1 MGYRTS
7 LRPVVLI
14 SCRFAFFFSSFHLS
28 FAVLISFS
36 EKTAVHVSYDPRKND
51 NRAGGIWVP
60 PHHDNVNR
68 QRRWFNEDYTVLA
81 SANGN
86 NADND
91 NHSLRRLSAA
101 AAGGAE
107 PARYSCHLHKVR
119 TLSTTTTRTTQDND
133 TVETIKDWLFLEVSR
148 DQVMIAIVLE
158 DEQDGDNSLQQ
169 HWILTEEQHY
179 AIPGSTMQTP
189 VSGQLRDNEA
199 PFAAAQRVAFS
210 VLRMDFQSTIPD
222 IPIVLDKY
230 HLADGRILKSHDSR
244 QQLQWTFL
252 GRYRNLSDAGGG
264 FTYTYM
270 LKAPRYISNAVIPKY
285 VEYQQTNVN
294 SKQKESRHLSDGND
308 HDRTTTTALFS
319 MSTEEIRLALL
330 KGDFAEIKGA
340 ATIGLALQHNMET

>member
-1 MGYRTS
+1 M
-7 LRPVVLI
+7 
-14 SCRFAFFFSSFHLS
+14 
-28 FAVLISFS
+28 ISFS
-36 EKTAVHVSYDPRKND
+36 EKTAVQVPYDPRRND

-60 PHHDNVNR
+60 PHHDNDNR

-81 SANGN
+81 SANSN

-91 NHSLRRLSAA
+91 DHSLRRLSAA
-101 AAGGAE
+101 VAGGAE

-119 TLSTTTTRTTQDND
+119 TLSTTTTTRSTRDND
-133 TVETIKDWLFLEVSR
+133 TVETIKDWLFLEASH

-158 DEQDGDNSLQQ
+158 EDEQDGDNTLQQ

-199 PFAAAQRVAFS
+199 PFAAAQRVAVS
-210 VLRMDFQSTIPD
+210 VLRMDFETYIHD
-222 IPIVLDKY
+222 IPIVLDRY

-244 QQLQWTFL
+244 QRLQWKFL

-270 LKAPRYISNAVIPKY
+270 LKAPRPI
-285 VEYQQTNVN
+285 
-294 SKQKESRHLSDGND
+294 
-308 HDRTTTTALFS
+308 
-319 MSTEEIRLALL
+319 
-330 KGDFAEIKGA
+330 
-340 ATIGLALQHNMET
+340 